1 MDAVTFGFAFC
12 IVALIV
18 VAAFF
23 ILLWID
29 KRGIKMRFGVKNWAP
44 FFSIESSRPEGMTRE
59 EAEEMI
65 TNKVAE
71 AIDSHL
77 SAMESYKDHC
87 SHYDQNT
94 KTLIAH
100 KLDEVAIPV
109 FAEIDP
115 TQQQILQLTVKME
128 LLVLNIE
135 NHYAQA
141 AITEDALRDY
151 LSKRYERLLKI
162 FERFSDDHKANQKS
176 AFFVLKDWWS
186 IICPALSSM
195 IQQKKEINDSAQMIF
210 SDEAW
215 KKRMLEVGVELDQ
228 IAIVLDQHSD
238 IYEIIR
244 NYFVECSYDV
254 PTYLE

>member
-1 MDAVTFGFAFC
+1 MDAVTFGFIFS
-12 IVALIV
+12 VLALIV
-18 VAAFF
+18 LAAFF

-29 KRGIKMRFGVKNWAP
+29 KRGIKMRFGVKSWAP

-59 EAEEMI
+59 EAEELI
-65 TNKVAE
+65 SSKVAE

-109 FAEIDP
+109 FAEIDQ
-115 TQQQILQLTVKME
+115 TQEQILQLTIKME

-135 NHYAQA
+135 NHYTQA
-141 AITEDALRDY
+141 AISAEALSDY
-151 LSKRYERLLKI
+151 LERRYERLLKI
-162 FERFSDDHKANQKS
+162 FDRFSEERKANQKS
-176 AFFVLKDWWS
+176 AFYVLKDWWA
-186 IICPALSSM
+186 IVCPALVSM
-195 IQQKKEINDSAQMIF
+195 IQQKKEINTSAQMIF

-215 KKRMLEVGVELDQ
+215 KTRMLEVGAELDQ
-228 IAIVLDQHSD
+228 IAEVLEQHSD
-238 IYEIIR
+238 IYQIIR